1 MIDISPSLTVSATRL
16 RYDGGQEGGVRPVPV
31 EVPIGI
37 VYGAVPFAVMMAS
50 PADIEDFVIGF
61 SLTEGIIERAEDVR
75 SIGVERE
82 GQGLRVEVALV
93 PARMSEHLS
102 RKRSLSGRT
111 GCGLCG
117 VEDLNSLPASAP
129 VRRSGQPISL
139 RAIEKA
145 MLDLEHHQPLNDLT
159 RAVHG
164 AAWFSSTGDFL
175 MLREDVGRHN
185 ALDKLIGALAGSRVS
200 PQTGFIVITSRCS
213 FEMVEKAAAFGASL
227 LVAVSAP
234 TSLAI
239 ERARALGITLVA
251 VARHDGAMLFAGE
264 LSDDGVADEAMID
277 GGTLQS
283 GQKERA

>member
-16 RYDGGQEGGVRPVPV
+16 RYEGGQECGVRPVPV

-37 VYGAVPFAVMMAS
+37 VYGTVPFAVMMAS

-75 SIGVERE
+75 SIEVERE
-82 GQGLRVEVALV
+82 GHGLRVEVTLV

-117 VEDLNSLPASAP
+117 VEDLNALPASAP
-129 VRRSGQPISL
+129 VQRSGQPTSL

-145 MLDLEHHQPLNDLT
+145 VLDLEHHQPLNDLT

-239 ERARALGITLVA
+239 ERAKALGITLVA
-251 VARHDGAMLFAGE
+251 VARHDGALLFAGE
-264 LSDDGVADEAMID
+264 LADDGDADKAMID